1 MNKSPSPLRK
11 RNERPL
17 FRLGALAA
25 ACALLVAESGGAHA
39 QQAPA
44 VSQAAK
50 GAEGLQTVV
59 VTGIRASLDSAMNLK
74 RDSQG
79 VVDGINAE
87 EIGKFP
93 DTNLA
98 ESLQRISGVSID
110 RSIGEGSKVTVRG
123 VGPDFNMVL
132 LNGRQMPASSLQDT
146 GPSNSRAFDFSN
158 LASEAISGIEV
169 YKTSRA
175 STPTGGIGATINI
188 KTARPLGSPSVA
200 SFGFKEV
207 VDTSNGNL
215 PSHLQ
220 GKNATPEYSGIYSE
234 TFADGKFGIAIS
246 GSHQERSLGYNQA
259 GVPNGWRAIN
269 AGSNDWGSV
278 SVANRPGPNDLY
290 STPQNP
296 NYSMTSVQRQR
307 DNGQLTLQYAPDS
320 SIKAT
325 LDYTY
330 SQNKLQSKRN
340 DLGVWMN
347 FGGDVTKATW
357 TKGPVA
363 GPQIYTET
371 YANPGDV
378 AMGAAEF
385 ATKNENKSLGFN
397 VEWKVSDRLKLEVDA
412 HRSTAESS
420 PDSPYGSSTVLGG
433 AQFTRTGNTID
444 FTKDFPVI
452 SITGGDVDPSKMT
465 VTGSSF
471 RNSYMLSKVEQ
482 LQTKGTFKIDEE
494 SGLNFGLSSTK
505 VENRSAY
512 SNVDNGAWGG
522 QGTPANYADSSWRKD
537 TLRQYFSKISGSDNP
552 ALFNQILF
560 GDFASLRSQAIAQ
573 SGHPEW
579 YQAPSEYTTDRR
591 VTEKSMSGY
600 VQYNK
605 DWETAMPMHT
615 AVGVRYEKTDVV
627 SSALVPTATGI
638 VWGSNNEYTVNFGA
652 PGFTTLEGSY
662 SYLLPSLDYDVE
674 LSKDVKFRASYGE
687 TIGRPGWGDIQGGQS
702 LDGLARVNGGTGSQ
716 GNPDLKPL
724 KSKNIDLS
732 LEWYYAKG
740 SFASVGYFRKS
751 IENYIGNS
759 QTTATPFNLH
769 TPANGLFWNEA
780 VAKGCASADITCIR
794 NYIFKNKNGQQGVV
808 RGPDDANGNQTGTIA
823 GQASDPIA
831 SFLINT
837 PSNQKSDT
845 LNGWELNL
853 QHMFGNSGFGVSS
866 NYTKV
871 SSGLKFD
878 DSQTTEQFALVGVG
892 DSANLVGFYE
902 NDKWSVRAAYNWR
915 GEFLASLFDGS
926 GANPMYT
933 ESYGQMDLNVSYK
946 WDKHLTLQAEVIN
959 LNDGIQRLHGRSS
972 TQVNFVT
979 QTGPRYMFGLRYK
992 L

>member
-1 MNKSPSPLRK
+1 MQSLNPQRQHVPHRRNFTVSPV
-11 RNERPL
+11 
-17 FRLGALAA
+17 AI
-25 ACALLVAESGGAHA
+25 ACGLLMMASTSAYA
-39 QQAPA
+39 QQTAT
-44 VSQAAK
+44 S
-50 GAEGLQTVV
+50 GDTTTLDTMV

-74 RDSQG
+74 RDAQG

-132 LNGRQMPASSLQDT
+132 LNGRQMPASSLADT
-146 GPSNSRAFDFSN
+146 GPSNSRAFDFAN
-158 LASEAISGIEV
+158 LASEAIAGIEV

-188 KTARPLGSPSVA
+188 KTARPLGAPAVA
-200 SFGFKEV
+200 SIGLKEV
-207 VDTSNGNL
+207 FDTSNGNL

-220 GKNATPEYSGIYSE
+220 GKSATPEFSGIYSD
-234 TFADGKFGIAIS
+234 TFGDGKFGIAIT

-259 GVPNGWRAIN
+259 GVPNGWRAVRT
-269 AGSNDWGSV
+269 GSNDWGTV
-278 SVANRPGPNDLY
+278 SAANEPPAGTLY

-320 SIKAT
+320 TIKAT

-340 DLGVWMN
+340 DLGIWMN
-347 FGGDVTKATW
+347 FGGSVTNATW
-357 TKGPVA
+357 TSGPVA
-363 GPQIYTET
+363 GPKIYTEA

-385 ATKNENKSLGFN
+385 ATKNENKSIGFN
-397 VEWKVSDRLKLEVDA
+397 VEWKASPRLKFELDA

-420 PDSPYGSSTVLGG
+420 PDSPYGSNTVLGG
-433 AQFTRTGNTID
+433 AQFTRTGATID
-444 FTKDFPVI
+444 FNKDFPVI
-452 SITGGDVDPSKMT
+452 SISGGDVDPAKML

-471 RNSYMLSKVEQ
+471 RNSYMLAQIEQ
-482 LQTKGTFKIDEE
+482 VQLKGSFKLDED
-494 SGLNFGLSSTK
+494 SGLNFGLGTTK
-505 VENRSAY
+505 ADNRSAY

-522 QGTPANYADSSWRKD
+522 QGTTADYADSSWRKD

-560 GDFASLRSQAIAQ
+560 GDFASLRAQAIAQ

-579 YQAPSEYTTDRR
+579 YSAPSTYTTDRR
-591 VTEKSMSGY
+591 VTEKSTSGY

-605 DWETAMPMHT
+605 EWDTAMPIHA

-638 VWGSNNEYTVNFGA
+638 VWGSNNEYTVTFGT

-662 SYLLPSLDYDVE
+662 SYLLPSLDFDID
-674 LSKDVKFRASYGE
+674 LSKDLKFRASYGE
-687 TIGRPGWGDIQGGQS
+687 TIGRPGWGDIQGGQT

-740 SFASVGYFRKS
+740 SFASVGYFRKA

-769 TPANGLFWNEA
+769 TPANGLFWKEA
-780 VAKGCASADITCIR
+780 VANGCTAADVTCIR
-794 NYIFKNKNGQQGVV
+794 NYIFKNKNGQGGVV
-808 RGPDDANGNQTGTIA
+808 RGPDDVNGNQTGTIA

-831 SFLINT
+831 TFLINT

-845 LNGWELNL
+845 LTGWELNL
-853 QHMFGNSGFGVSS
+853 QHMFGSTGFGVST

-871 SSGLKFD
+871 SSGLKFEN
-878 DSQTTEQFALVGVG
+878 SVTAEQFALLGVG

-915 GEFLASLFDGS
+915 GEFLSSRFDGS

-933 ESYGQMDLNVSYK
+933 EAYGQLDVNLGYK
-946 WDKHLTLQAEVIN
+946 WNKHLSLQVEAIN

-972 TQVNFVT
+972 TQVDFVT
-979 QTGPRYMFGLRYK
+979 QTGPRYMIGARYK
-992 L
+992 F

>member
-1 MNKSPSPLRK
+1 MNKSHTPLAQRG
-11 RNERPL
+11 NRPL

-25 ACALLVAESGGAHA
+25 ACALLAAESGSAHA
-39 QQAPA
+39 QQSA
-44 VSQAAK
+44 QANADAK
-50 GAEGLQTVV
+50 ALDTVV
-59 VTGIRASLDSAMNLK
+59 VTGIRASLGSAMNLK

-110 RSIGEGSKVTVRG
+110 RTIGEGSKVTVRG

-132 LNGRQMPASSLQDT
+132 LNGRQMPASGIGDGGSV
-146 GPSNSRAFDFSN
+146 SNSRAFDFAN
-158 LASEAISGIEV
+158 LASEAIAGIEV
-169 YKTSRA
+169 YKTSRS

-188 KTARPLGSPSVA
+188 KTARPLGNPSVA
-200 SFGFKEV
+200 SIGFKEV
-207 VDTSNGNL
+207 LDTSNGNL
-215 PSHLQ
+215 PGHLK
-220 GKNATPEYSGIYSE
+220 GKTATPEFSGIYSE

-259 GVPNGWRAIN
+259 GVPNGWRAISPAN
-269 AGSNDWGSV
+269 ANDWGSV
-278 SVANRPGPNDLY
+278 GDAQRPGAGTFY
-290 STPQNP
+290 STPQNV
-296 NYSMTSVQRQR
+296 NYSMTSVERQR
-307 DNGQLTLQYAPDS
+307 DNGMLTLQYAPSRDV
-320 SIKAT
+320 KAT
-325 LDYTY
+325 LDYSY
-330 SQNKLQSKRN
+330 SQNRLQSRRN

-347 FGGDVTKATW
+347 FGGDVKNATW
-357 TKGPVA
+357 TSGPVA
-363 GPQIYTET
+363 GPKIYTEA
-371 YANPGDV
+371 YGNPGDV

-397 VEWKVSDRLKLEVDA
+397 VEWKVSDRLKFEFDA
-412 HRSTAESS
+412 HRSSAESGA
-420 PDSPYGSSTVLGG
+420 DSPYGSSAVLGG

-444 FTKDFPVI
+444 FTKDFPVM
-452 SITGGDVDPSKMT
+452 SITGGDVDPSKML
-465 VTGSSF
+465 VTGSAF
-471 RNSYMLSKVEQ
+471 RNSYMLSKVDQ
-482 LQTKGTFKIDEE
+482 MQVRGTFKLDED
-494 SGLNFGLSSTK
+494 SGLNFGLGTTK
-505 VENRSAY
+505 VDNRSAFANMQQD
-512 SNVDNGAWGG
+512 SWGG
-522 QGTPANYADSSWRKD
+522 VGKPSDYADSAWRKD
-537 TLRQYFSKISGSDNP
+537 TVRQYFSKISGSDNP

-560 GDFASLRSQAIAQ
+560 GDFSALRAQAITVT
-573 SGHPEW
+573 GKPEW
-579 YQAPSEYTTDRR
+579 YAAPKDFTTDRL
-591 VTEKSMSGY
+591 VTEKSLSGY

-605 DWETAMPMHT
+605 DWETTLPVHT
-615 AVGVRYEKTDVV
+615 AIGVRYEKTDVI

-638 VWGSNNEYTVNFGA
+638 SWQANNEYSVIFGA
-652 PGFTTLEGSY
+652 PGYTTLEGSY
-662 SYLLPSLDYDVE
+662 SYLLPSLDFDID
-674 LSKDVKFRASYGE
+674 LTNNVKFRASYGE
-687 TIGRPGWGDIQGGQS
+687 TIGRPGWGDIQGGQT
-702 LDGLARVNGGTGSQ
+702 LDGLARVNGGTGAQ
-716 GNPDLKPL
+716 GNPNLKPL

-740 SFASVGYFRKS
+740 SFASLGYFRKD

-759 QTTATPFNLH
+759 QTTATPFNLR

-780 VAKGCASADITCIR
+780 VTKGCAATDVTCIR
-794 NYIFKNKNGQQGVV
+794 NYIFRNKNGQQGVV
-808 RGPDDANGNQTGTIA
+808 RGPDDASGNATGTIT
-823 GQASDPIA
+823 GQAGDPIA

-845 LNGWELNL
+845 INGWELNL
-853 QHMFGNSGFGVSS
+853 QHMFGTTGFGFST

-878 DSQTTEQFALVGVG
+878 NSVSAEQFALEGVG

-915 GEFLASLFDGS
+915 AEFLASRFDGS

-933 ESYGQMDLNVSYK
+933 EAYGQLDLNIGYK
-946 WDKHLTLQAEVIN
+946 WDKHLSFQVEAIN

-972 TQVNFVT
+972 TQVDFVT
-979 QTGPRYMFGLRYK
+979 QTGPRYMIGLRYK